1 MYQFTSPII
10 SEIIFCDYTVVI
22 DISYASPIWLC
33 KIVNFSINRNLNS
46 ESGLAHLAELIS
58 SICEVIM
65 FKYRMSPL
73 PPICDIFGKAYICW
87 DKFWS
92 ISSTDKFMIM
102 WKSQEEMLS
111 IVRANLVAN
120 EDNSTPFLG
129 SIKND

>member
-22 DISYASPIWLC
+22 EISYASPIWLC

-58 SICEVIM
+58 SICGVIM
-65 FKYRMSPL
+65 FKYRMPPL
-73 PPICDIFGKAYICW
+73 PPICEMFGKGYICW

>member
-22 DISYASPIWLC
+22 EISYASPIWLC

-65 FKYRMSPL
+65 FKYRMPPL
-73 PPICDIFGKAYICW
+73 PPICEIFGKAYICW

-129 SIKND
+129 SVKND